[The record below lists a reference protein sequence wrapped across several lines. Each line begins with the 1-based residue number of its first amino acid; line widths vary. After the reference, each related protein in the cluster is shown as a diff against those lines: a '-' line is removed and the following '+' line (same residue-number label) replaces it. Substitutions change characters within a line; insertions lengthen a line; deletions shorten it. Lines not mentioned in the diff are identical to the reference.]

1 MMSYNKFHTNCPHF
15 NVGNCKSFKTC
26 KYKYHKKCDD
36 NFLCNR
42 EDCKYGHG
50 ISYMKRVI
58 INYIYDEKYSSASS
72 AYEDSDNK
80 CKMPMNCINKDC
92 ECDHHIE
99 YDARSF
105 IYNIINPTIT
115 DENAWSNYE
124 KKYSSYSPASSTMSS
139 GSTVPAMC
147 SPCPVV
153 SSPPPLSGSFASL
166 FTEQVEDNKE
176 GDIMLSIIEDM
187 KTIRNNIDVDTK
199 KVDSIKEQLK
209 KLQEDLG
216 KTEEN
221 IKKDKSKLK
230 ELAVKIADC

>member
-26 KYKYHKKCDD
+26 KYKYHKKCDE

-58 INYIYDEKYSSASS
+58 INYIYDEKYSRASS
-72 AYEDSDNK
+72 AYEYSDNK

-92 ECDHHIE
+92 ECDHHLE
-99 YDARSF
+99 YDDRSF
-105 IYNIINPTIT
+105 IYNISNPTIN

-124 KKYSSYSPASSTMSS
+124 KKYSSYSPATSTMSS
-139 GSTVPAMC
+139 SSTVPAMC
-147 SPCPVV
+147 SPCPVI

-176 GDIMLSIIEDM
+176 DDSMMAIIETM
-187 KTIRNNIDVDTK
+187 KNIRNNITDDTK
-199 KVDSIKEQLK
+199 KVVSIKVKSRNCRKTLILLK
-209 KLQEDLG
+209 K
-216 KTEEN
+216 
-221 IKKDKSKLK
+221 KLK
-230 ELAVKIADC
+230 KIKIT